1 MRCILRMSSLLIN
14 RRSAVMSNYLK
25 LAAEAGD
32 QYLSAL
38 AEGQEQFLKTIS
50 AFTTWSPAVSLPTPP
65 FAADL
70 PTPKE
75 IAEANFAFA
84 SKLLTQQKASAE
96 KLLATS

>member
-1 MRCILRMSSLLIN
+1 
-14 RRSAVMSNYLK
+14 MSNYLK

-32 QYLSAL
+32 QYLTAL

-50 AFTTWSPAVSLPTPP
+50 TFAAWTPATSLPTPP

-84 SKLLTQQKASAE
+84 SKLLKQQKAFAE
-96 KLLATS
+96 KLLATNTSAS